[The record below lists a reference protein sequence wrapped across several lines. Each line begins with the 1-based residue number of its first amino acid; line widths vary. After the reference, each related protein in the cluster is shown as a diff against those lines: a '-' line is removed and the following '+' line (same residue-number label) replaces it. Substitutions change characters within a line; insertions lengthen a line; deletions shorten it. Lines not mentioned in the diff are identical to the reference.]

1 MTTAD
6 PTRELVVARYA
17 EDLRWLGRVSKD
29 IRRSVYDKGDG
40 SSGGLRLPNEG
51 REAHTYLHHIVSRYE
66 TLSGITFFSQGKPF
80 DHVPD
85 FHRILREETPAS
97 LPAHGFRWYSFLV
110 DRDDA
115 EGSLLFQAWS
125 KNREKRPLPLRAFFR
140 RLWDAEPPAF
150 VVFYA
155 GAHFAVTAEAIR
167 RHPKSFYERALHVSL
182 ELPDAA
188 HCFER
193 CWDRVFG
200 VDGIPSEVRNAP
212 LPRYFKPIRRLMDA
226 GLQESPMG
234 ASGE

>member
-1 MTTAD
+1 MS
-6 PTRELVVARYA
+6 RYN
-17 EDLRWLGRVSKD
+17 EDLRWLGRVPKD
-29 IRRSVYDKGDG
+29 IRRSVYDKRNA
-40 SSGGLRLPNEG
+40 SSGGIALPNEG
-51 REAHTYLHHIVSRYE
+51 REAHTYLHHIVSRYDS
-66 TLSGITFFSQGKPF
+66 LSDITFFCQGRPF

-85 FHRILREETPAS
+85 FHRILREETPET

-115 EGSLLFQAWS
+115 EGSLLFQTWS
-125 KNREKRPLPLRAFFR
+125 KNEEKRPLPLGEFSR
-140 RLWDAEPPAF
+140 RLWNVDPPAF

-167 RHPKSFYERALHVSL
+167 RQPKAFYERALRVSL

-200 VDGIPSEVRNAP
+200 VDGIPAGVRNAP